1 MEQFYIGQTF
11 KGMYP
16 PEAAAWCNKNNA
28 HIEKVDG
35 VRTIVENPAPPQTK
49 AVRIFSKY
57 RLWDVT
63 SSMPFTLPD
72 GTETT
77 VWEAFK
83 GFIKAAGKEDGYAA
97 MNEIAEDNEYFLQL
111 HPLAVE
117 SFGEDVVAR
126 VLEASVERIDSKTE
140 EN

>member
-1 MEQFYIGQTF
+1 MKYFWSNEFNCVYQGDMQPGDRVATPEEIEKHLT
-11 KGMYP
+11 P
-16 PEAAAWCNKNNA
+16 PE
-28 HIEKVDG
+28 V
-35 VRTIVENPAPPQTK
+35 K

-83 GFIKAAGKEDGYAA
+83 SFIKAAGKEDGYAA

-126 VLEASVERIDSKTE
+126 VLEASVERIEYKTE
-140 EN
+140 GA